1 MTGAYPY
8 TRVLSI
14 YPCRRGFAFAVLEG
28 RDRLVDWNV
37 AQLGIDID
45 GEFVRRLQALIEKY
59 RPRLVVFEDCSTG
72 RRGEK
77 TQRRIEAGLSLSRYL
92 DLRTI
97 LLTPGETKT
106 TTLSPTDQVKAL
118 GIFAAYRDFQKEKW
132 RTTVPV
138 PPHKTTPVTVEIG
151 HDGVSVKPP
160 PKSGP

>member
-1 MTGAYPY
+1 VTGAYPY

-97 LLTPGETKT
+97 LLTPGETR
-106 TTLSPTDQVKAL
+106 KAL
-118 GIFAAYRDFQKEKW
+118 ALPLTASKHDVAARVVDQFPELARKTPKRTIWQRDPRMYLFDA
-132 RTTVPV
+132 VA
-138 PPHKTTPVTVEIG
+138 HG
-151 HDGVSVKPP
+151 LAAA
-160 PKSGP
+160 